1 MNHYDDLQRFKE
13 KTRTHSL
20 PFKDLS
26 SETGAGEKG
35 DWVILNQLIPAEQ
48 ASSLAMGGSVS
59 LPLPQLV
66 PANMFHQVERTAI
79 QTAPAA
85 SSVAPSV
92 MIPDPVALS
101 APQPVPAVSHIAP
114 VAVEPIV
121 QAGEAATGQ
130 AFRTAVSHPVAPLSD
145 HVPAPAV
152 RPRPAIAPTV
162 DGFAHLFAAKTVAP
176 AAKDKDQPLKSLL
189 ERIATCR

>member
-35 DWVILNQLIPAEQ
+35 DWVILNQLIPAEE

-59 LPLPQLV
+59 LPLPQRV
-66 PANMFHQVERTAI
+66 PADMFHQVERAAV
-79 QTAPAA
+79 QTAQAA

-92 MIPDPVALS
+92 MIPDPVAPS
-101 APQPVPAVSHIAP
+101 APQPVPALSHIAP
-114 VAVEPIV
+114 VAVELV
-121 QAGEAATGQ
+121 AQASEDATGQ
-130 AFRTAVSHPVAPLSD
+130 ASRQAVSQPAALYD
-145 HVPAPAV
+145 NVPAPAA
-152 RPRPAIAPTV
+152 RSRPAIAPTAE
-162 DGFAHLFAAKTVAP
+162 GFAHLFAAKTVAP

>member
-20 PFKDLS
+20 KFKDLS

-35 DWVILNQLIPAEQ
+35 DWVILNQLIPAEE

-59 LPLPQLV
+59 LPVPQLV
-66 PANMFHQVERTAI
+66 PANMFHQVERTAV

-85 SSVAPSV
+85 SSVVPSV
-92 MIPDPVALS
+92 MIPDPVASS
-101 APQPVPAVSHIAP
+101 APQPVPAVSPVAP
-114 VAVEPIV
+114 VAVEPVV
-121 QAGEAATGQ
+121 QASEAATGQ
-130 AFRTAVSHPVAPLSD
+130 APRAAVSQPVAPLSD
-145 HVPAPAV
+145 HVTAPAV
-152 RPRPAIAPTV
+152 RHRPAIAPTAE
-162 DGFAHLFAAKTVAP
+162 GFAHLFATKTAEPV
-176 AAKDKDQPLKSLL
+176 AKDKDQSLKSLL

>member
-66 PANMFHQVERTAI
+66 PANMFHQVERAVV
-79 QTAPAA
+79 QTAPAP
-85 SSVAPSV
+85 SAPAPALS
-92 MIPDPVALS
+92 IPPS

-130 AFRTAVSHPVAPLSD
+130 AFRTAVSQPVAPLSD

>member
-20 PFKDLS
+20 KFKDLS

-35 DWVILNQLIPAEQ
+35 DWVILNQLIPAEE

-59 LPLPQLV
+59 LPVPQLV
-66 PANMFHQVERTAI
+66 PANMFHQVERTAV

-85 SSVAPSV
+85 SSVVPSV
-92 MIPDPVALS
+92 MIPDPVASS
-101 APQPVPAVSHIAP
+101 APQPVPVTDRMAV
-114 VAVEPIV
+114 
-121 QAGEAATGQ
+121 
-130 AFRTAVSHPVAPLSD
+130 
-145 HVPAPAV
+145 VPAAPESAPAAEPASPATV
-152 RPRPAIAPTV
+152 SRPAAQPIPVPPARPRPAIAPTAE
-162 DGFAHLFAAKTVAP
+162 GFAHLFATKTAEPV
-176 AAKDKDQPLKSLL
+176 AKDKDQSLKSLL